1 MCFTFFE
8 LNWKKNTLN
17 ESPSEWSLDVPDTG
31 CTFTWDQIRTTLVL
45 KVNSINRNKR
55 QISFSASLK
64 KKKRFC
70 QTSTKFCKA
79 FFPPRPNLM
88 PRDRGCAFLCLK
100 QAFHWTGLKK
110 SHFVKNYLHYF
121 GVQTKLFVW
130 DMCHTSLALSK
141 SPNIINLII
150 TLSSDILSTNS
161 DILSQ

>member
-1 MCFTFFE
+1 MCLTFFE
-8 LNWKKNTLN
+8 LNWKKSHFEWISIRVVFRRTRHRMRIYLRPESHYAGFESELN
-17 ESPSEWSLDVPDTG
+17 QQKPATNIIFRYFEKE
-31 CTFTWDQIRTTLVL
+31 
-45 KVNSINRNKR
+45 
-55 QISFSASLK
+55 
-64 KKKRFC
+64 RFC
-70 QTSTKFCKA
+70 QTSTKFCQTS
-79 FFPPRPNLM
+79 FPPNLM
-88 PRDRGCAFLCLK
+88 PRDRGCAFFCLK

-150 TLSSDILSTNS
+150 TLSSDMLSTNS